1 MTLNRYGLTETQIL
15 IVDKILSFM
24 STRMRVSMSELS
36 EALVVRE
43 HYKHSDF
50 STAISFLSRNGLIV
64 PFFAVAGYAMLSNE
78 GEKAAK
84 SGVKKY
90 MWDVENE
97 EIKKAVIEWVTL
109 ICVILSAI
117 VAILS
122 II

>member
-1 MTLNRYGLTETQIL
+1 MTLERYGLTEEQIL
-15 IVDKILSFM
+15 IIDKVLAFM

-36 EALVVRE
+36 EVLVVRE

-50 STAISFLSRNGLIV
+50 STAIAFLSRNGLIV
-64 PFFAVAGYAMLSNE
+64 PFFAVAGHAMLSNE

-90 MWDVENE
+90 MRDVENE